1 MLVTPELLQEYA
13 GHESLLLQR
22 AKQEPHCY
30 SRFDTV
36 RLCWLSRLEPM
47 ACQKALEDFR
57 PCAREQRRKKLAKLD
72 EFADKRRRDL
82 TDQSKVMEK
91 EHKGGDQ
98 RG

>member
-1 MLVTPELLQEYA
+1 MLVTPELLQDYM

-30 SRFDTV
+30 TRFDTV

-72 EFADKRRRDL
+72 ALTVTRRREL
-82 TDQSKVMEK
+82 TEQSKVLEK
-91 EHKGGDQ
+91 ERSGGE
-98 RG
+98 